1 MANKHREMFNLV
13 SSQGNAKLNHN
24 EIASHT
30 HQTGKNLKS
39 QDITSLAQDV
49 K

>member
-1 MANKHREMFNLV
+1 MANKHKEMFNLV

-24 EIASHT
+24 KIVSHT
-30 HQTGKNLKS
+30 HQTGKNFKS
-39 QDITSLAQDV
+39 QDITSLAQNV